1 MLCHSAEITECFI
14 RLRGSF
20 DDKTQ
25 HRDPGKMEAGPL
37 LLEAQKEWGCYAGK
51 HETLHL
57 GSEDRGLEVDG
68 ATYP

>member
-51 HETLHL
+51 HETLYL